1 MMEEYDDEEEGT
13 GQNRLFVTLSIAL
26 IGLLVLGLLGVGAV
40 FIIRQNLNQ
49 QTVAS
54 QPTPTL
60 LIKLPN
66 PTATF
71 TPRPKVPTNTPMP
84 TPTNTPVLVPG
95 SASGQEAAAG
105 GKKPEAE
112 GQTTPLFKPTPTRTP
127 APGAQPAGS
136 TVVPET
142 GIGGLEAV
150 LIAVGLAAVL
160 FIARRLRMSM

>member
-1 MMEEYDDEEEGT
+1 MIEEYDDEEEGT
-13 GQNRLFVTLSIAL
+13 GQSRLFVTLAIAL

-40 FIIRQNLNQ
+40 FIIRQNLSQ
-49 QTVAS
+49 QTIAS

-71 TPRPKVPTNTPMP
+71 TPVPKIPTNTPMP
-84 TPTNTPVLVPG
+84 TPTNTPVVAPG
-95 SASGQEAAAG
+95 SATGQEAAVG
-105 GKKPEAE
+105 GQKPEQGA
-112 GQTTPLFKPTPTRTP
+112 PAFKPFATRTP
-127 APGAQPAGS
+127 APGGAPAG
-136 TVVPET
+136 TAVVPET
-142 GIGGLEAV
+142 GFGGLEAV

>member
-1 MMEEYDDEEEGT
+1 MIEEYDEEEGT
-13 GQNRLFVTLSIAL
+13 GQNRLFVTLAIAL

-40 FIIRQNLNQ
+40 FIIRQNLSE

-71 TPRPKVPTNTPMP
+71 TPVPKIPTNTPMP
-84 TPTNTPVLVPG
+84 TPTNTPVVAPG
-95 SASGQEAAAG
+95 SANGQEAAAG
-105 GKKPEAE
+105 GNKPEP
-112 GQTTPLFKPTPTRTP
+112 QNTPALKPFAPRTP
-127 APGAQPAGS
+127 VPSGS
-136 TVVPET
+136 TAGTAVVPET
-142 GIGGLEAV
+142 GFGGLEAM

>member
-1 MMEEYDDEEEGT
+1 MIEEYDDEEEGT

-54 QPTPTL
+54 QPSPTL

-71 TPRPKVPTNTPMP
+71 TPVPKIATNTPMP

-95 SASGQEAAAG
+95 SANGQEAAAG
-105 GKKPEAE
+105 GKKPETE
-112 GQTTPLFKPTPTRTP
+112 GPTTPLFKPTRTP
-127 APGAQPAGS
+127 APGAQPAGN

-160 FIARRLRMSM
+160 FVARRLRMSM